1 MLFDVLTEVLMRK
14 YLFIQGL
21 RPCLVGT
28 FIEYI
33 EQEKLKQI
41 KDDSVE

>member
-1 MLFDVLTEVLMRK
+1 MLFDVLTEVLMSK
-14 YLFIQGL
+14 YLFMQGL
-21 RPCLVGT
+21 GLCLIGT

-33 EQEKLKQI
+33 EQEKLRLI